1 VNRLFLK
8 TIVARA
14 YPRVLGFY
22 RRPSWL
28 FMEFAAPVIG
38 TLAMVYVYRG
48 LGAPERFLGFVV
60 MGGAMLAF
68 WQNVLWGMA
77 MQLYWDRDGGNL
89 ELYVISPTSL
99 VPVSLGM
106 AFGAVGPTAL
116 RAAVVIVFGSIAFHV
131 HYASGALLPSVGIFA
146 LTLACL
152 YGMGMTL
159 GSTFLF
165 YGRDAWHLANAMQEP
180 VYLLSGLYFP
190 VRALGGFAAVGAAV
204 IPMAIGLDAMRQ
216 LLLPGSVAFLPLG
229 VEVAILGAQ
238 FVLFAVA
245 ARVGLTVME
254 RLARRDGRLVSRA
267 M

>member
-1 VNRLFLK
+1 MNRLFWR
-8 TIVARA
+8 TVVARA

-28 FMEFAAPVIG
+28 FMELAVPVVG

-68 WQNVLWGMA
+68 WQNVLWSMA

-89 ELYVISPTSL
+89 ELYVISPASL

-116 RAAVVIVFGSIAFHV
+116 RAAVVVIVGSIAFHV
-131 HYASGALLPSVGIFA
+131 HYASGALLPAVGVFA

-159 GSTFLF
+159 GSVFLF
-165 YGRDAWHLANAMQEP
+165 YGRDAWHLATAMQEP

-190 VRALGGFAAVGAAV
+190 VRALGGFAAIGAAV
-204 IPMAIGLDAMRQ
+204 IPMALGLDAMRQ
-216 LLLPGSVAFLPLG
+216 LLLPGSVQFLPMG
-229 VEVAILGAQ
+229 VEVGILGAQ
-238 FVLFAVA
+238 FVAFAAA
-245 ARVGLTVME
+245 ARTGLTIME

-267 M
+267 T

>member
-1 VNRLFLK
+1 VTPLFWR

-28 FMEFAAPVIG
+28 FMELAVPVVG

-68 WQNVLWGMA
+68 WQNVLWSMA

-106 AFGAVGPTAL
+106 AFGAIVPTAL

-131 HYASGALLPSVGIFA
+131 HYASGALLPGAGVFA

-159 GSTFLF
+159 GSVFLF
-165 YGRDAWHLANAMQEP
+165 YGRDAWHMATAMQEP

-190 VRALGGFAAVGAAV
+190 VRTLGGFAAIGAAT
-204 IPMAIGLDAMRQ
+204 IPMALGLDAMRQ
-216 LLLPGSVAFLPLG
+216 LLLPGSVQFLPIG
-229 VEVAILGAQ
+229 VEVGILGVQ
-238 FVLFAVA
+238 LAVFGLA
-245 ARVGLTVME
+245 ASMGLTLME

-267 M
+267 T

>member
-1 VNRLFLK
+1 MNRLFLR
-8 TIVARA
+8 TIIARA

-28 FMEFAAPVIG
+28 FMEFAVPVIG

-48 LGAPERFLGFVV
+48 LGAPERFLGFAVL
-60 MGGAMLAF
+60 GGAMLAF
-68 WQNVLWGMA
+68 WQNVLWSMA
-77 MQLYWDRDGGNL
+77 TQLYWDRDGGNL

-106 AFGAVGPTAL
+106 AFGAVFPTAL
-116 RAAVVIVFGSIAFHV
+116 RAVVVVVFGSIAFHV
-131 HYASGALLPSVGIFA
+131 HYADGALLPAIGIFG
-146 LTLACL
+146 LTLTCL

-159 GSTFLF
+159 GSVFLF

-190 VRALGGFAAVGAAV
+190 VRALGGFAALGAAV
-204 IPMAIGLDAMRQ
+204 IPMTLGLDAMRQ
-216 LLLPGSVAFLPLG
+216 LLLPGSVQLLPLG
-229 VEVAILGAQ
+229 VEAAILGIQLVA
-238 FVLFAVA
+238 FAVCA
-245 ARVGLTVME
+245 QVGLTVME

>member
-8 TIVARA
+8 TIIARA

-28 FMEFAAPVIG
+28 FMELAVPVIG

-68 WQNVLWGMA
+68 WQNVLWSMA

-106 AFGAVGPTAL
+106 AFGAVFPTAL
-116 RAAVVIVFGSIAFHV
+116 RAAVVIVFGSLAFHV
-131 HYASGALLPSVGIFA
+131 HYVSGSLPPAIGVFA

-159 GSTFLF
+159 GSIFLF

-204 IPMAIGLDAMRQ
+204 IPMALGLDAMRQ
-216 LLLPGSVAFLPLG
+216 LLLPGSLALLPLG
-229 VEVAILGAQ
+229 VETALLGAQ
-238 FVLFAVA
+238 FVVFAVTA
-245 ARVGLTVME
+245 NVGLTVME